1 MSLLHFKEAFSKN
14 HSYPLIKF
22 MYTVN
27 ITIGHQTLSIET
39 GTLAKQANGS
49 VLVRYGDT
57 VVLVTSTATNSS
69 EPQDFFPLSV
79 HYIEK
84 AYATGKIPGGFFKRE
99 GKLSDA
105 ETLTSRI
112 IDRSIRPLFD
122 PNFCAETSVIA
133 TVLSYDLVHHPDF
146 VSLIGASAS
155 LMVSDLPFH
164 NPIAGGRV
172 ARIDGQFVFNPSHI
186 DLKKSDLDIFMAG
199 SEDAIVMVE
208 GEAKEVSEKVM
219 IDALMFG
226 HDQIKTM
233 LPMQH
238 ELAKLGGKTKITP
251 PAVEVDSDLRQ
262 KVHSVALPKIT
273 NAFSISTKQERY
285 ASLDQAKEDVLAEFV
300 SEENDI
306 SSDVQTVFDD
316 TKKEV
321 MRQKILKEGSRIDG
335 RKTDEI
341 RPIECKTGLL
351 PRSHGSA
358 LFTRGETQAL
368 MALTLGTTDDQQMVD
383 SLSEVVYK
391 SFLLHYNFPA
401 FSVGEARPPRPPGRR
416 EIGHGTLAERAL
428 SAVLP
433 SFDDFPYMIRLVS
446 EILESN
452 GSSSMATVCAGSLAL
467 MDVGVPISAPVA
479 GIAMGLIH
487 EGKKTAI
494 LSDILGDEDHLGD
507 MDFKVAGTKD
517 GVTALQMD
525 IKISGI
531 NRKIIEKALTQAK
544 AGRLHIL
551 KEMSKELHAPREK
564 LSSYA
569 PRCIRHK
576 VPAEK
581 IRDIIGPGGKN
592 IKALIEKTGAKI
604 NVSDDGIVSIL
615 AQNSASAELALHEIE
630 DMTRVV
636 ELGKEY
642 DARVVK
648 IMEFGAFVE
657 LFPGQQGL
665 VHISNI
671 QKGHVDKVENFLK
684 EGQEVRVLAMSLDRR
699 GKLQLSMKDCQE
711 NN

>member
-1 MSLLHFKEAFSKN
+1 MH
-14 HSYPLIKF
+14 
-22 MYTVN
+22 TV
-27 ITIGHQTLSIET
+27 TKTLGQQTLSIET

-49 VLVRYGDT
+49 ALVRYGDT
-57 VVLVTSTATNSS
+57 MVLVTSTSTQST
-69 EPQDFFPLSV
+69 EPKDFFPLSV

-99 GKLSDA
+99 AKPSDS
-105 ETLTSRI
+105 ETLISRI

-122 PNFCAETSVIA
+122 PNFCSETSVIA
-133 TVLSYDLVHHPDF
+133 TVLSYDFVHHPDF
-146 VSLIGASAS
+146 VSLIGASAA

-172 ARIDGQFVFNPSHI
+172 VRIDNQFVFNPPYA
-186 DLKKSDLDIFMAG
+186 DLEKSDLNIFMAG
-199 SEDAIVMVE
+199 SEEAIVMVE
-208 GEAKEVSEKVM
+208 GEAKEVSEAVM
-219 IDALMFG
+219 VDALMFG
-226 HDQIKTM
+226 HEQIKEI

-238 ELAKLGGKTKITP
+238 ELVKLGGKTKVAP
-251 PAVEVDSDLRQ
+251 PVVEVDEKLRQ
-262 KVHSVALPKIT
+262 QVHHVTLPKVT
-273 NAFSISTKQERY
+273 EAFSITTKQERY
-285 ASLDQAKEDVLAEFV
+285 AALDKAKQEVLTEFV
-300 SEENDI
+300 SEENDV
-306 SSDVQTVFDD
+306 SKDVQTVFDD

-321 MRQKILKEGSRIDG
+321 MRQKILKEGDRLDG

-341 RPIECKTGLL
+341 RPINCRTGFL

-368 MALTLGTTDDQQMVD
+368 AALTLGTTDDQQMID
-383 SLSEVVYK
+383 SLSGVNYK
-391 SFLLHYNFPA
+391 NFLLHYNFPA
-401 FSVGEARPPRPPGRR
+401 FSVGESSPPRPPGRR

-433 SFDDFPYMIRLVS
+433 QFEDFPYTIRLVS

-452 GSSSMATVCAGSLAL
+452 GSSSMATVCSGSLAL
-467 MDVGVPISAPVA
+467 MDVGVPISNPVA

-551 KEMSKELHAPREK
+551 EEMGKELAAPREK

-576 VPAEK
+576 VPVEK
-581 IRDIIGPGGKN
+581 IKDIIGPGGKH

-615 AQNSASAELALHEIE
+615 APNSQGAELALGEIE

-636 ELGKEY
+636 ELGKQY

-671 QKGHVDKVENFLK
+671 QEGHVDKVENFLK
-684 EGQEVRVLAMSLDRR
+684 EGQEVRVLATSFDRR
-699 GKLQLSMKDCQE
+699 GKLQLSMKDCQ
-711 NN
+711 